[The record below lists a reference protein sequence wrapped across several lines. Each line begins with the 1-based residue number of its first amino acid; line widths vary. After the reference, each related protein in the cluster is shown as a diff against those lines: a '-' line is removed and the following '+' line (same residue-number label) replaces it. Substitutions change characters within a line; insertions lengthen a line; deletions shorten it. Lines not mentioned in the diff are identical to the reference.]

1 MSAEEDTELRD
12 LVAETLERNGVLN
25 KIRAELRANVFIALE
40 EQNSNLQKKTV
51 SNKEL
56 KAFLETNEGCQV
68 FSLIREFLEFFHL
81 DFTLAVFDPE
91 SDFVG
96 KVLSRETLCTDLS
109 IPSHSNSP
117 LLAEILKRQVGGK
130 SVEHVKP
137 NQSKGKEIKSYIL
150 EDDDDL
156 DDADDL
162 LKDLGVM
169 PASYNILNTNQKNKS
184 NRLDPK
190 SKWIVNDDPKS
201 DSQKVNDLKS
211 NSKHSVS
218 EIKDDKILGITSPE
232 WDDLLKIDKKI
243 NSLGFEVT
251 KNTKNSKGLKLK
263 ESDYE
268 DDFQVTSSQKSD
280 GLSISEEL
288 DDDLSIGSF
297 AGSKADDI
305 LTTDQTVSQLS
316 GVGFD
321 YGEDAE
327 SQ

>member
-51 SNKEL
+51 SNKEF
-56 KAFLETNEGCQV
+56 KAFLETNEGRQV
-68 FSLIREFLEFFHL
+68 FSLVREFLEFFHL

-91 SDFVG
+91 SDFIG
-96 KVLSRETLCTDLS
+96 KALSRETLCTDFS

-117 LLAEILKRQVGGK
+117 LLAEVLKKKVGGK

-137 NQSKGKEIKSYIL
+137 YQSKGKSVEHQSKEKKIKSYNF

-156 DDADDL
+156 DDERDL

-184 NRLDPK
+184 NRLDPI

-251 KNTKNSKGLKLK
+251 KDTKSCVI
-263 ESDYE
+263 Y
-268 DDFQVTSSQKSD
+268 F
-280 GLSISEEL
+280 
-288 DDDLSIGSF
+288 GSYQ
-297 AGSKADDI
+297 G
-305 LTTDQTVSQLS
+305 
-316 GVGFD
+316 
-321 YGEDAE
+321 Y
-327 SQ
+327 

>member
-218 EIKDDKILGITSPE
+218 EIKDDKIL
-232 WDDLLKIDKKI
+232 
-243 NSLGFEVT
+243 EVT

>member
-51 SNKEL
+51 SNKEF
-56 KAFLETNEGCQV
+56 KAFLETNEGRQV
-68 FSLIREFLEFFHL
+68 FSLVREFLEFFHL

-91 SDFVG
+91 SDFIG
-96 KVLSRETLCTDLS
+96 KALSRETLCTDFS

-117 LLAEILKRQVGGK
+117 LLAEVLKKKVGGK

-137 NQSKGKEIKSYIL
+137 YQSKGKSVEHQSKEKKIKSYNF

-156 DDADDL
+156 DDERDL

-184 NRLDPK
+184 NRLDPI

-218 EIKDDKILGITSPE
+218 EIKDDKIL
-232 WDDLLKIDKKI
+232 
-243 NSLGFEVT
+243 EVT
-251 KNTKNSKGLKLK
+251 KDTKNSKGLKLK